1 MAKTCQRDSPFT
13 NPYMHLIFD
22 ESLSCRFCDRNPKT
36 TDKTRRAL
44 AAASPGSSSPFSAD
58 SILHVFVLRAL
69 RQQDLGDAG
78 QNRLHEPA
86 VAPNIDR
93 DPRHEQ
99 IDIRQ
104 LRNRLHGE
112 DVLRRAAHICRDHL
126 HGSGTGPA
134 GEIES
139 NVSFTS
145 QKTYSFRGLA
155 QSFRLPA
162 FGETYPADQR
172 YR

>member
-1 MAKTCQRDSPFT
+1 MNRYPADSATGILRLPTKLAEHWQR
-13 NPYMHLIFD
+13 HHQVHHRHI
-22 ESLSCRFCDRNPKT
+22 
-36 TDKTRRAL
+36 
-44 AAASPGSSSPFSAD
+44 SAD
-58 SILHVFVLRAL
+58 SILHTFVLRAL

-78 QNRLHEPA
+78 QNRQHEPA

-93 DPRHEQ
+93 DPHHEQ

-112 DVLRRAAHICRDHL
+112 DILRRAAHICRDRL
-126 HGSGTGPA
+126 HGSGTGPV

-155 QSFRLPA
+155 QSFRPPA